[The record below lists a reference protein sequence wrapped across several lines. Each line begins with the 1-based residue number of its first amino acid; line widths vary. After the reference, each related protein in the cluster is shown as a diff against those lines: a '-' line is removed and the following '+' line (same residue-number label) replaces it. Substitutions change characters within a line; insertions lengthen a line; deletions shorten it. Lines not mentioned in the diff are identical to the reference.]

1 MTNIEFEIIDELY
14 FVISFNELLVRLDFD
29 KELLEN
35 ELRKLYQ
42 KGWIRIY
49 DGIDKELEN
58 HVLSEESFSKYRFFV
73 SKKGLSEHN
82 SIR

>member
-1 MTNIEFEIIDELY
+1 MTNIEYEIIDELY
-14 FVISFNELLVRLDFD
+14 FVISFNELLAQLDFD

-58 HVLSEESFSKYRFFV
+58 HVLLDESFSKYRFSV

>member
-1 MTNIEFEIIDELY
+1 MTKIEFEIIDELY
-14 FVISFNELLVRLDFD
+14 FVISFNELLAQLDFD
-29 KELLEN
+29 KDLLEN

-58 HVLSEESFSKYRFFV
+58 HVLPDESFSKYQFLV

-82 SIR
+82 SVR

>member
-1 MTNIEFEIIDELY
+1 MTNTEFEIIDELY
-14 FVISFNELLVRLDFD
+14 FLISFNELLAQLDFD
-29 KELLEN
+29 KELLVN
-35 ELRKLYQ
+35 ELRKLYK

-58 HVLSEESFSKYRFFV
+58 HALLNESFSKYRFLV

-82 SIR
+82 SA

>member
-1 MTNIEFEIIDELY
+1 MTNIEFEILDELY
-14 FVISFNELLVRLDFD
+14 FVISFDELLAELDFD
-29 KELLEN
+29 KELLVN

-42 KGWIRIY
+42 KGWIRVY

-58 HVLSEESFSKYRFFV
+58 HVLLDESFSKYRFFV

-82 SIR
+82 SVR

>member
-1 MTNIEFEIIDELY
+1 MTNIEYAIIDELY
-14 FVISFNELLVRLDFD
+14 FVISFKELLAQLDFD

-58 HVLSEESFSKYRFFV
+58 HVLLDESFSKYRFFV
-73 SKKGLSEHN
+73 SEKGLSEHN

>member
-1 MTNIEFEIIDELY
+1 MTNIQFEIIDELY
-14 FVISFNELLVRLDFD
+14 FVISFQELLAQLNLDIELLVD
-29 KELLEN
+29 ELH
-35 ELRKLYQ
+35 KLHQ

-58 HVLSEESFSKYRFFV
+58 HMLINESFSKYRFLA

-82 SIR
+82 ST

>member
-1 MTNIEFEIIDELY
+1 MTNIEFEILDELY
-14 FVISFNELLVRLDFD
+14 FVISFNELLVQLDFD
-29 KELLEN
+29 KELLVN

-58 HVLSEESFSKYRFFV
+58 HVLLDESFSKYQFLA
-73 SKKGLSEHN
+73 SKKGLFEHN
-82 SIR
+82 SAL

>member
-1 MTNIEFEIIDELY
+1 MTKIEFEIIDELY
-14 FVISFNELLVRLDFD
+14 FVISFNELLAQLDFD
-29 KELLEN
+29 KDLLEN

-58 HVLSEESFSKYRFFV
+58 HVLPDESFSKYQFLV

-82 SIR
+82 SN

>member
-1 MTNIEFEIIDELY
+1 MTKIEFEIIDELY
-14 FVISFNELLVRLDFD
+14 FVISFNELLAQLDFD
-29 KELLEN
+29 KDLLEN

-58 HVLSEESFSKYRFFV
+58 HVLPDESFSKYQFLV
-73 SKKGLSEHN
+73 SKKGLSEYN
-82 SIR
+82 SVR

>member
-1 MTNIEFEIIDELY
+1 MTNIEFEILDELY
-14 FVISFNELLVRLDFD
+14 FVISFNELLVQLDFD
-29 KELLEN
+29 RELLVN

-58 HVLSEESFSKYRFFV
+58 HVLLDESFSKYQFLA
-73 SKKGLSEHN
+73 SKQGLFEHN
-82 SIR
+82 SA